1 MIYDVAIWREVLF
14 YGLLAHF
21 LIFHVFNV
29 IFSRTSL
36 FQIFFILFLFGLTRL
51 MAINK
56 IIKGIVPEIRLGIQ
70 ICSLI
75 TPGLIIKIS

>member
-1 MIYDVAIWREVLF
+1 
-14 YGLLAHF
+14 
-21 LIFHVFNV
+21 
-29 IFSRTSL
+29 
-36 FQIFFILFLFGLTRL
+36 